1 MIGELNKPKILI
13 VDDEESNLRTL
24 RRILRPEYDV
34 LTTTSGFE
42 GIEILKNTN
51 DIALIISD
59 QRMPTMTGSQFFQE
73 ALKISPDSI
82 RFLLTGYADLSAV
95 IEAINTGHI
104 YRYITKP
111 WNTDELLINIKRAV
125 EYYNTSKENI
135 RLAKFNEKL
144 VLELKE
150 LLFNT
155 VSAISYAL
163 ETKDS
168 YTYGHSSRVTYY
180 SIEIGAQLGFDEQY
194 LSNLEFAGILHDIGK
209 IGVPENILN
218 KPGCLTD
225 EEYLI
230 LCKHPIRGGQ
240 ILSRL
245 RNIEDIISFVVHH
258 HEKYDGTGHPDHLTG
273 DKIPMGARILAVAD
287 AYDAMTSDRPY
298 RTRMSH
304 EAAINELKLCSGTQF
319 DPDMVNAFLQTYPG
333 QTGQAPKFKEDCLY
347 NELIKTS
354 CNN

>member
-1 MIGELNKPKILI
+1 MIGSLHKPKILI

-24 RRILRPEYDV
+24 KRILRLDYEV
-34 LTTTSGFE
+34 LTTKSGID
-42 GIEILKNTN
+42 GIEILKQYK

-82 RFLLTGYADLSAV
+82 RFLITGFADLSAV

-111 WNTDELLINIKRAV
+111 WNTDELLINVKRAV
-125 EYYNTSKENI
+125 EYYKTSKENV
-135 RLAKFNEKL
+135 RLAKFNESL

-180 SIEIGAQLGFDEQY
+180 SVEIGIQLGLDQEK
-194 LSNLEFAGILHDIGK
+194 LSHLEFAGILHDIGK

-218 KPGCLTD
+218 KPGCLTE
-225 EEYLI
+225 EEYSI
-230 LCKHPIRGGQ
+230 ISKHPIRGGQ

-245 RNIEDIISFVVHH
+245 KNIDDIINYVIHH
-258 HEKYDGTGHPDHLTG
+258 HEKYDGTGHPGQLAG
-273 DKIPMGARILAVAD
+273 DEIPLGARILAVAD

-298 RTRMSH
+298 RKRMTH
-304 EAAINELKLCSGTQF
+304 QIAIDELKKCTKTQF
-319 DPDMVNAFLQTYPG
+319 DPVIVEAFLLTLPG
-333 QTGQAPKFKEDCLY
+333 KTGETPNLSDESPFSDI
-347 NELIKTS
+347 IKTTQL
-354 CNN
+354 C